1 MVNFVVQNTC
11 LASSCFG
18 PDHVSFSRATVGLL
32 ITAGLLSNR
41 VARAVSHCLRCVGLP
56 TSPYNVGARFCVVC
70 RSVCR
75 PKVAGRDVE
84 LLVVIFDCFPHG
96 RASLRVVKGKK
107 REKKTENQLLRELR

>member
-32 ITAGLLSNR
+32 ITAGLLSHR

-75 PKVAGRDVE
+75 PKVTGRDVE